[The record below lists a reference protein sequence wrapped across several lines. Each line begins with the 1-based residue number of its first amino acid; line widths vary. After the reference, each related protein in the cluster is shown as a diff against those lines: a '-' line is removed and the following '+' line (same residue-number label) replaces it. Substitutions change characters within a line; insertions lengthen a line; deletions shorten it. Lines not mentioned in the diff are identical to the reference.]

1 MEHDQTIQ
9 TPYMMR
15 MHRALEK
22 GLRGKTGDPIEPEQT
37 GTAWK
42 RLSTKDRHTLRL
54 AHLFNLTS
62 QPFIDDMKN
71 PYLNMA
77 LMACILIPGP
87 GVSAVAVPLALSY
100 LVRTDERAKQVRSQ
114 IKDMMKNGIPLED
127 YKHYIKN
134 HKHDIVHP
142 YRVDRHN
149 LIKTKMDKVDKGLA
163 ELRDAASMHGRNAY
177 GKLARR
183 PFQKTMS
190 VVYKMIRPVVGEQ
203 HANCFLESVFN
214 GASRTEKKVAGFYKK
229 TADCAGQVA
238 QKAKQNLKE
247 TFSAAVEVHQEF
259 GAALYYGW
267 EANKQELRNSIGV
280 RRRPTL

>member
-1 MEHDQTIQ
+1 
-9 TPYMMR
+9 MR
-15 MHRALEK
+15 MHRVLQKE
-22 GLRGKTGDPIEPEQT
+22 LRGKTGEPTEPEQAD
-37 GTAWK
+37 TAWQ

-100 LVRTDERAKQVRSQ
+100 LIRTDERAKQVRSE
-114 IKDMMKNGIPLED
+114 IKDMLKDGIPLEN
-127 YKHYIKN
+127 YRHYIKH
-134 HKHDIVHP
+134 HKHDIVYP

-163 ELRDAASMHGRNAY
+163 ELREAASMHGRNAY
-177 GKLARR
+177 GKFARR
-183 PFQKTMS
+183 PFQKTMFI
-190 VVYKMIRPVVGEQ
+190 VHKMMKPVAGEQ
-203 HANCFLESVFN
+203 HANCFLVSVFN
-214 GASRTEKKVAGFYKK
+214 GASRAEKKVAGFYKK
-229 TADCAGQVA
+229 TADCAGKLA
-238 QKAKQNLKE
+238 QKAKQNLKGN
-247 TFSAAVEVHQEF
+247 FSAVVEVNQEF

-267 EANKQELRNSIGV
+267 EANKQELRNRIPV
-280 RRRPTL
+280 YRRPTL